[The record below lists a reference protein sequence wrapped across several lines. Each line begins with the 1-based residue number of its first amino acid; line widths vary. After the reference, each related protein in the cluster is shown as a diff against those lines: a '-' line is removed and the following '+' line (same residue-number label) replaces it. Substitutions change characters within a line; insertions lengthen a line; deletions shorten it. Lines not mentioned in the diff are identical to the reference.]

1 VHARTGLR
9 VVGGDLCADH
19 INMKLFSGVR
29 GEAIAVRSSGS
40 AVINFQHANFVTGDC
55 ITGGGAIKGL
65 ANATIGGRVDTS
77 GVAPELQECNAAFCS
92 ATARV
97 AELSLLPATPG
108 YDLGSLRVTRNRR
121 IPATGTLG
129 AGQVVVQTR
138 SILLGNYTTLTLAG
152 SPDTTRVIVHVS
164 GNLRLGRPAEIA
176 LEGLTPEQVIFVV
189 DGWVYAHSFGTVAG
203 TIFAGGN
210 VRIGFASAI
219 HGAVLGQKAVRLGNF
234 TTIDQHPFVGW

>member
-1 VHARTGLR
+1 
-9 VVGGDLCADH
+9 
-19 INMKLFSGVR
+19 
-29 GEAIAVRSSGS
+29 VRSIGS
-40 AVINFQHANFVTGDC
+40 AVINFHHANFVTGDC
-55 ITGGGAIKGL
+55 ITGGGTIKGQ

-77 GVAPELQECNAAFCS
+77 GAAPELQECNAAFCS

-97 AELSLLPATPG
+97 AELSLLPPDF
-108 YDLGSLRVTRNRR
+108 DLGRIRLTQRGQVRR

-129 AGQVVVQTR
+129 AGQVVIRTG
-138 SILLGNYTTLTLAG
+138 SILLGNRTTLTLAG
-152 SPDTTRVIVHVS
+152 GPDTTQVIVHVS
-164 GNLRLGRPAEIA
+164 GNMRLGRPAEIA

-189 DGWVYAHSFGTVAG
+189 DGWVYVHSFGTVAG